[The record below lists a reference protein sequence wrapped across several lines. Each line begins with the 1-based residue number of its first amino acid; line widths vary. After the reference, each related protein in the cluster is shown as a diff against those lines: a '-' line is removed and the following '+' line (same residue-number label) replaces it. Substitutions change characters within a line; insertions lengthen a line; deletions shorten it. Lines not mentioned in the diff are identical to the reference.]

1 MADVE
6 GLRDDP
12 GRATGW
18 ATQLQT
24 PAQHPLDLF
33 KVYFQGCTY
42 LTLKKRNSHAA
53 TRRRNARRA
62 VAPPREKLFYGSNP
76 LTTR

>member
-24 PAQHPLDLF
+24 PAQDCLDLF
-33 KVYFQGCTY
+33 KIYFQGCTY
-42 LTLKKRNSHAA
+42 LSRKNDFSRKDAKAQR
-53 TRRRNARRA
+53 
-62 VAPPREKLFYGSNP
+62 
-76 LTTR
+76 

>member
-24 PAQHPLDLF
+24 PAQDCLDLF
-33 KVYFQGCTY
+33 KVYFQG
-42 LTLKKRNSHAA
+42 LNRFSRKGAKIAKAQRHA
-53 TRRRNARRA
+53 RA
-62 VAPPREKLFYGSNP
+62 FDPPLRLCDLCAFA
-76 LTTR
+76 